1 MNELTDVVALDLF
14 PFTCLPRAA
23 QRVISISQPEAAR
36 SSVGAGDV
44 QARGTG
50 RTDVAH
56 RLHIITR
63 AVAAQLLWSYG
74 VADTT
79 VPIGA
84 DRAPQWPHGFIG
96 SITHTARFA
105 AVAVMPRSMARSV
118 GIDAECELVFGQEQ
132 LVREYCLVDQE
143 FDTLCGGDSSLSA
156 TQISALCFSAK
167 EAVFKC
173 LYPLVNHYFDFKC
186 VRIMKIDEG
195 ANTLSIAVLDVAIA
209 RCVGTTE
216 LTGSYRFVEGHVFT
230 AVRLTA

>member
-1 MNELTDVVALDLF
+1 MNELIDIVAVDFF

-23 QRVISISQPEAAR
+23 QRVISISQPEALR
-36 SSVGAGDV
+36 SSVSAGDE
-44 QARGTG
+44 QAR
-50 RTDVAH
+50 RTDRADAAH
-56 RLHIITR
+56 RRHIITR
-63 AVAAQLLWSYG
+63 AVAAQLLRAYG

-84 DRAPQWPHGFIG
+84 DRAPQWPHGFVG

-132 LVREYCLVDQE
+132 LVRKYCLVDQE
-143 FDTLCGGDSSLSA
+143 FDTLYGGDSSLSA

-173 LYPLVNHYFDFKC
+173 LYSLVNHYFDFTC

-195 ANTLSIAVLDVAIA
+195 TNTLSINVLDGAIA

-216 LTGSYRFVEGHVFT
+216 LTGSYRFIEGHIFT